1 MKIKSIIII
10 FNNALKKKEGNN
22 NWVFP
27 HLLMHPTQQSQLV
40 SQSAQ
45 QGMQLVQGSC
55 LRTQEPCCVSSGFP
69 QTLY

>member
-1 MKIKSIIII
+1 
-10 FNNALKKKEGNN
+10 
-22 NWVFP
+22 
-27 HLLMHPTQQSQLV
+27 MHPTQQSQPV

-45 QGMQLVQGSC
+45 QGMQLVQDSC